1 MVLDETI
8 VIAASTGTPAG
19 AVVAIVIIAVII
31 WCVRKRRR
39 DHSRVSYDHEG
50 QNMKRSEEIEHTE
63 SHIDDSLVMVDNV
76 CYIGFLEEE
85 EQDLGQTE
93 AGTSTIQVL
102 MTSTDSERLE
112 EEMSEEIEHTESH
125 IDDSLVMVDNV
136 CYIGFLEEEEQDLG
150 QTGPPQFR
158 C

>member
-1 MVLDETI
+1 MT
-8 VIAASTGTPAG
+8 STDSE
-19 AVVAIVIIAVII
+19 
-31 WCVRKRRR
+31 RL
-39 DHSRVSYDHEG
+39 EEE
-50 QNMKRSEEIEHTE
+50 MSEEIEHTE

-112 EEMSEEIEHTESH
+112 EEISTQDGHTESE
-125 IDDSLVMVDNV
+125 DETLVMVDNV
-136 CYIGFLEEEEQDLG
+136 CYVGFDDVEKIHCHKDDHRVPG
-150 QTGPPQFR
+150 HHKVQTHGN
-158 C
+158 CSDTNE